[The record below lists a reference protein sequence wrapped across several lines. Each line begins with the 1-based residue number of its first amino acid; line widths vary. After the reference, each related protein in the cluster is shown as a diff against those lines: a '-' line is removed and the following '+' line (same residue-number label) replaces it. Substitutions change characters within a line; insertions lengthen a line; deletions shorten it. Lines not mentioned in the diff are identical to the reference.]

1 MNVLDNLKFINKR
14 VKNLCASNNYTEP
27 TIIVVSKTFDINYIL
42 PIINY
47 GHKHFGENKV
57 QESKLKWT
65 SIIKKDFGIKLHMVG
80 SLQSNKAAEAV
91 NIFNYI
97 HSLDNE
103 KLANKLSLAEKN
115 YNKKL
120 EYFIQVNLS
129 NELQKSGI
137 REDDCLKF
145 LMFCKNELN
154 LNIIGLMC
162 LPKAEEDPEINFQK
176 LKKLANQLKLRE
188 LSMGM
193 SHDFEKAIQ
202 FGSSYI
208 RIGSAILGERN

>member
-1 MNVLDNLKFINKR
+1 
-14 VKNLCASNNYTEP
+14 
-27 TIIVVSKTFDINYIL
+27 
-42 PIINY
+42 
-47 GHKHFGENKV
+47 
-57 QESKLKWT
+57 
-65 SIIKKDFGIKLHMVG
+65 
-80 SLQSNKAAEAV
+80 
-91 NIFNYI
+91 
-97 HSLDNE
+97 
-103 KLANKLSLAEKN
+103 
-115 YNKKL
+115 
-120 EYFIQVNLS
+120 
-129 NELQKSGI
+129 
-137 REDDCLKF
+137 
-145 LMFCKNELN
+145 MFCKNELN